1 MAVTYDRRVSDD
13 PGALLETGQEA
24 LEAGGWE
31 AAREAFAAALERE
44 ESPEALFG
52 LGEALLWLG
61 ETDETVRLQER
72 AYAGF
77 RRRPDP
83 VNAAIAAMNLFFLHR
98 VSLGNVAASRGWLG
112 RLERLVEA
120 HDLEP
125 LRGWAVLLRAVNRG
139 EADPPAGEALARRSL
154 EAGRRDGDI
163 DLELCALAQVGAL
176 AVEAGRVEEGFA
188 LLDEAMAGA
197 LGGEGQRLDTILIT
211 SCTMIACCSRAA
223 QVRRAAQWIRAGDD
237 FVRRYGSPHVFT
249 VCRLHSGNVLLAT
262 GRWAEAEAQLEDAIQ
277 GSRRAEPALF
287 AEALAKLAELR
298 LAQGRVEEA
307 AGLLA
312 GFEDRPTSVRAMAA
326 VHLARGEPARAA
338 ALLRRRLRA
347 VGDSTLESA
356 PLVELL
362 AEAEGAMGARRT
374 ARSRARRLSEAGA
387 AAGCEVM
394 AAFAERTMGR
404 TEGPRARAAAVRHLE
419 WALDAF
425 GRLEMPLEAGR
436 CHLLL
441 ARAQGER
448 EREAAIAEA
457 RSALAAFDALGAAR
471 DADAAAAFLRSLG
484 ARAGRAAGARGL
496 GALSPRELDVLAL
509 LGAGLSNR
517 AIAERLYLTRKT
529 VEHHVRSVL
538 AKLDLANRAEA
549 AAYAVRH
556 LERDSSTG

>member
-1 MAVTYDRRVSDD
+1 MGDEV
-13 PGALLETGQEA
+13 GALLETGQAA

-31 AAREAFAAALERE
+31 AAREAFVAALERE

-52 LGEALLWLG
+52 LGEALIWLG
-61 ETDETVRLQER
+61 ETDEAVRLDER

-83 VNAAIAAMNLFFLHR
+83 VNAALAAMNLFYLQR
-98 VSLGNVAASRGWLG
+98 MSLGNVAASRGWLS
-112 RLERLVEA
+112 RLERLVEG

-125 LRGWAVLLRAVNRG
+125 LRGWALLLRAADRG
-139 EADPPAGEALARRSL
+139 ETDPPAGEALARLSL
-154 EAGRRDGDI
+154 EAARAGGDV
-163 DLELCALAQVGAL
+163 DLELCALAQAGAM
-176 AVEAGRVEEGFA
+176 AVEAGRLEEGFA

-197 LGGEGQRLDTILIT
+197 LGGEGSRLDTILIT
-211 SCTMIACCSRAA
+211 SCTMVACCSRAA

-249 VCRLHSGNVLLAT
+249 SCRLHSGNVLLAT
-262 GRWAEAEAQLEDAIQ
+262 GRWGEAEAQLEDAIQ
-277 GSRRAEPALF
+277 SSRRADPALF

-307 AGLLA
+307 AGLLD
-312 GFEDRPTSVRAMAA
+312 GFEDRPTSVRALAA
-326 VHLARGEPARAA
+326 VRLARREPAQAA
-338 ALLRRRLRA
+338 AILRRRLRA
-347 VGDSTLESA
+347 IGDRCLESA
-356 PLVELL
+356 ALVDLL
-362 AEAEGAMGARRT
+362 AEAEVALGARRT
-374 ARSRARRLSEAGA
+374 ARSRGRRLGEAGA

-394 AAFAERTMGR
+394 LAYAERVLGR
-404 TEGPRARAAAVRHLE
+404 TEGSRGRAAAIRHLE

-441 ARAQGER
+441 ARAQGDR
-448 EREAAIAEA
+448 EREAAVAEA

-484 ARAGRAAGARGL
+484 ARAGRAPGPRGL

-556 LERDSSTG
+556 LERDSATG

>member
-1 MAVTYDRRVSDD
+1 
-13 PGALLETGQEA
+13 
-24 LEAGGWE
+24 
-31 AAREAFAAALERE
+31 
-44 ESPEALFG
+44 
-52 LGEALLWLG
+52 
-61 ETDETVRLQER
+61 
-72 AYAGF
+72 
-77 RRRPDP
+77 
-83 VNAAIAAMNLFFLHR
+83 MNLFFLHR

-125 LRGWAVLLRAVNRG
+125 LRGWAVLLRAVRPGRG
-139 EADPPAGEALARRSL
+139 RPGRRRGPRAPVARGRPPGRRHRPGALRPGPGRRPGGRGRPGRGGLRTARRGD
-154 EAGRRDGDI
+154 GRR
-163 DLELCALAQVGAL
+163 ARRA
-176 AVEAGRVEEGFA
+176 R
-188 LLDEAMAGA
+188 AGA
-197 LGGEGQRLDTILIT
+197 WTRILIT

-312 GFEDRPTSVRAMAA
+312 GFEDRPTSVRAMAG

-374 ARSRARRLSEAGA
+374 AGSRARRLSEAGA

-404 TEGPRARAAAVRHLE
+404 TVATAGAGRRGPPPGVGARRLLPPRDAARGGPLPPPSGPGPGRARARRGDRRGAVGPRRLRC
-419 WALDAF
+419 AG
-425 GRLEMPLEAGR
+425 GRPRRRRGGGLP
-436 CHLLL
+436 
-441 ARAQGER
+441 
-448 EREAAIAEA
+448 
-457 RSALAAFDALGAAR
+457 
-471 DADAAAAFLRSLG
+471 RSLG
-484 ARAGRAAGARGL
+484 ARAGRAVRRARPRRCSPPRARRARPARSRTVQPGHRRAPLPHAQDRRAPRQKRPGEAGPPATAPRPPPTRCGTWSAIPPRSRGSARCAGGG
-496 GALSPRELDVLAL
+496 GAIVARAAPAPITGGRHAGRLRATIQREMFAAVE
-509 LGAGLSNR
+509 R
-517 AIAERLYLTRKT
+517 AT
-529 VEHHVRSVL
+529 
-538 AKLDLANRAEA
+538 
-549 AAYAVRH
+549 
-556 LERDSSTG
+556 

>member
-1 MAVTYDRRVSDD
+1 VRDD
-13 PGALLETGQEA
+13 VGALLETGQAA

-44 ESPEALFG
+44 ESPEALLG

-61 ETDETVRLQER
+61 ETDETVRLEER

-77 RRRPDP
+77 RRRGDP
-83 VNAAIAAMNLFFLHR
+83 ANAAVAALNLWYFQSM
-98 VSLGNVAASRGWLG
+98 SLGNVAASRGWLG
-112 RLERLVEA
+112 RMERLVEA

-125 LRGWAVLLRAVNRG
+125 LRGWALLARSADRG
-139 EADPPAGEALARRSL
+139 EADQAAGEGLARASL
-154 EAGRRDGDI
+154 EAARAGGDV
-163 DLELCALAQVGAL
+163 DLELCALAQLGSL
-176 AVEAGRVEEGFA
+176 AVDAGRLDEGFA
-188 LLDEAMAGA
+188 MLDEAMAGA
-197 LGGEGQRLDTILIT
+197 LGGEGRRLDTILIT
-211 SCTMIACCSRAA
+211 SCTMITCCSKAA
-223 QVRRAAQWIRAGDD
+223 ELRRAAQWIRAGDD

-249 VCRLHSGNVLLAT
+249 VCRLHSGNVLMAT
-262 GRWAEAEAQLEDAIQ
+262 GRWAEAESQLDEAIQ
-277 GSRRAEPALF
+277 GSRRADPALH

-298 LAQGRVEEA
+298 LCQGRVEEA
-307 AGLLA
+307 RGLLA
-312 GFEDRPTSVRAMAA
+312 GVEDRPASVAA
-326 VHLARGEPARAA
+326 VAGVHLARGEPALAA
-338 ALLRRRLRA
+338 AVLRRRLRA
-347 VGDSTLESA
+347 IGDRTLESA
-356 PLVELL
+356 PLVDLL
-362 AEAEGAMGARRT
+362 AQAEEAMGARRT
-374 ARSRARRLSEAGA
+374 ARSRARRLGEAAA

-394 AAFAERTMGR
+394 RAYAERTLGR
-404 TEGPRARAAAVRHLE
+404 TAGPPSRGAAVRHLE

-441 ARAQGER
+441 AAAQGER

-457 RSALAAFDALGAAR
+457 RSALAAFDALGASR

-484 ARAGRAAGARGL
+484 ARAGRAPGPRGL
-496 GALSPRELDVLAL
+496 GSLSPRELEVLGL

-556 LERDSSTG
+556 LERDSATG

>member
-1 MAVTYDRRVSDD
+1 VTGEV
-13 PGALLETGQEA
+13 GALLETGQAA

-44 ESPEALFG
+44 ESPEAQYG

-61 ETDETVRLQER
+61 ETDETVRLDER

-112 RLERLVEA
+112 RMERLVEA

-125 LRGWAVLLRAVNRG
+125 LRGWAVLLRAVDRG
-139 EADPPAGEALARRSL
+139 EADPPAGEALARRAL
-154 EAGRRDGDI
+154 EAAREGGDV

-176 AVEAGRVEEGFA
+176 AVEAGRLEEGFA

-197 LGGEGQRLDTILIT
+197 LGGEGRRLDTILIT
-211 SCTMIACCSRAA
+211 SCTMISCCSRAA

-249 VCRLHSGNVLLAT
+249 VCRLHSGNVLMAT

-277 GSRRAEPALF
+277 SSRRADPALF

-298 LAQGRVEEA
+298 LAQGRAEEA
-307 AGLLA
+307 AGLVA
-312 GFEDRPTSVRAMAA
+312 GFEDRPTSVAA
-326 VHLARGEPARAA
+326 VAGVHMARGEPAPAA
-338 ALLRRRLRA
+338 AVLRRRLRTI
-347 VGDSTLESA
+347 GDRCLESA
-356 PLVELL
+356 PLVDLL

-374 ARSRARRLSEAGA
+374 ARSRARRLGDAAS

-394 AAFAERTMGR
+394 LAYAERALGR
-404 TEGPRARAAAVRHLE
+404 TEGDRARAAGIRHLE

-441 ARAQGER
+441 AGAQGVR

-471 DADAAAAFLRSLG
+471 DADAAAALLRSLG
-484 ARAGRAAGARGL
+484 ARAGRAPGARGL
-496 GALSPRELDVLAL
+496 GSLSPRELDVLGL

-517 AIAERLYLTRKT
+517 AMAERLYLTRKT

>member
-1 MAVTYDRRVSDD
+1 MGGEV
-13 PGALLETGQEA
+13 GALLETGQAA

-31 AAREAFAAALERE
+31 AAREAFTAALERE
-44 ESPEALFG
+44 ESPEALLG

-61 ETDETVRLQER
+61 ETDETVRLEER

-77 RRRPDP
+77 RRRGDP
-83 VNAAIAAMNLFFLHR
+83 ANAAVAAMNLWYFQR
-98 VSLGNVAASRGWLG
+98 MSLGNVPASRGWLA
-112 RLERLVEA
+112 RMERLVEA

-125 LRGWAVLLRAVNRG
+125 LRGWALLVRSADRG
-139 EADPPAGEALARRSL
+139 ETDPAAGEALGRSAL
-154 EAGRRDGDI
+154 EAARAGGDV
-163 DLELCALAQVGAL
+163 DLELCALAQIGAM
-176 AVEAGRVEEGFA
+176 AVETGRIEEGFA

-197 LGGEGQRLDTILIT
+197 LGGEGRRLDTILIT
-211 SCTMIACCSRAA
+211 SCTMITCCSRAA
-223 QVRRAAQWIRAGDD
+223 QLRRAAQWIRAGDD

-249 VCRLHSGNVLLAT
+249 VCRLHSGNVLMAT
-262 GRWAEAEAQLEDAIQ
+262 GRWAEAEAQLEEAIQ
-277 GSRRAEPALF
+277 SSRRADPALF

-298 LAQGRVEEA
+298 LAQGRAEEA
-307 AGLLA
+307 AGLVA
-312 GFEDRPTSVRAMAA
+312 GFEDRPTSVAA
-326 VHLARGEPARAA
+326 VAGVHLARGEPGPAA
-338 ALLRRRLRA
+338 AVLRRRLRA
-347 VGDSTLESA
+347 IGDPCLEGA
-356 PLVELL
+356 PLVDLL

-374 ARSRARRLSEAGA
+374 ARSRARRLGEAGA
-387 AAGCEVM
+387 AAGCDVM
-394 AAFAERTMGR
+394 RAYAERALGR
-404 TEGPRARAAAVRHLE
+404 TGANGARAAAVRHLE

-448 EREAAIAEA
+448 ERDAAVAEA

-471 DADAAAAFLRSLG
+471 DADAAAALLRALG
-484 ARAGRAAGARGL
+484 ARAGRAPGARGL
-496 GALSPRELDVLAL
+496 GTLSPRELDVLGL